1 MRLFSVLML
10 NFREH
15 KVEYDVVLLLNFIGF
30 KMDQKVIFIP
40 NFSEVVRDCLADL
53 ILENLKWILFY
64 FMNFSKF
71 RMSYI

>member
-1 MRLFSVLML
+1 ML

-30 KMDQKVIFIP
+30 KMDHKVIFIP
-40 NFSEVVRDCLADL
+40 NFSEVIRDCLAVL